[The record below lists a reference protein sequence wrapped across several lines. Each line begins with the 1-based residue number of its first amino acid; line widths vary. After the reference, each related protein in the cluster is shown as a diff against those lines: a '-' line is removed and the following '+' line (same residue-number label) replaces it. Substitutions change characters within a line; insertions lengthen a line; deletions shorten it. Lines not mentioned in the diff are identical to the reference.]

1 MSDKEIN
8 KTKDELTKDN
18 FKVWKQELHLILKRL
33 GLEKYIYQ
41 EVLTKIDGST
51 LGEEEKDNLI
61 LVDDTVNTY
70 FKKGTKKDDITK
82 DTKTKEIL
90 LNSIGND
97 LVENIDFISSTAY
110 EVYNII
116 KDINLSDDKDRI
128 EEIKD
133 SLSNMKYDTE
143 NSTSLSIFISNMN
156 LKFKELEN
164 LKAGL
169 EFKEKFDYLYNAIP
183 EELAIKTNLISHQN
197 NWEDTTKHLINTSQ
211 QLKRLK
217 EKREKNKKE
226 ETEIDTNLNVES
238 NNNERNNKINNYKGN
253 YNKKYYKKNFRNSKK
268 FIKCRNCGK
277 VGHYASECWEKSRQN
292 KNNYNKNKNYKGRQ
306 NKMLQQRE

>member
-1 MSDKEIN
+1 MSDKETN
-8 KTKDELTKDN
+8 KTKDQLTGDN

-41 EVLTKIDGST
+41 EVLTKVDGST
-51 LGEEEKDNLI
+51 LGEEEKNNLI

-110 EVYNII
+110 EVYNMI
-116 KDINLSDDKDRI
+116 KSINLSDDKDRI

-133 SLSNMKYDTE
+133 SLSKMKYNTE
-143 NSTSLSIFISNMN
+143 DSTSLSIFISNMN

-183 EELAIKTNLISHQN
+183 EKLAIKTNLISHQD
-197 NWEDTTKHLINTSQ
+197 NWNDTTKYLINTSQ
-211 QLKRLK
+211 HLKRLK